1 MLIAT
6 LNANVEVDQN
16 IKALYKN
23 VNLTDKQKDY
33 ILDNQDENI
42 EILQK
47 ILNKEIKKLK
57 LDHLKEKN
65 IISFYINKN
74 LQVTKF
80 KFLKKSN
87 NRKLDKV
94 IKKAIKKQSKKFIPT
109 KEKILMRFII
119 SYKIGQNQESSH
131 YNNSS
136 SNNSKEIYYQNIP
149 RGTTRFQHLSKE
161 YVRIF
166 ETTKDGFINL
176 NTEPKQ
182 CMKRITLLTEKG
194 KNITTSYAY
203 MLGIN
208 KEVFKGKFKLLFQTK
223 TKCNVNLQ
231 YP

>member
-1 MLIAT
+1 MLFRS
-6 LNANVEVDQN
+6 
-16 IKALYKN
+16 
-23 VNLTDKQKDY
+23 NLSDEQKDY

-47 ILNKEIKKLK
+47 MLNKEIKKLK
-57 LDHLKEKN
+57 LDYLKEKN
-65 IISFYINKN
+65 IISFYIDDNSKII
-74 LQVTKF
+74 KF

-87 NRKLDKV
+87 NRKLDKI
-94 IKKAIKKQSKKFIPT
+94 IKKAIKKQSKKFIVP
-109 KEKILMRFII
+109 KEKTLVRFII
-119 SYKIGQNQESSH
+119 YYKIGQAKESQN
-131 YNNSS
+131 YTNLSS
-136 SNNSKEIYYQNIP
+136 SNSTETYYQNIP
-149 RGTTRFQHLSKE
+149 RGTTRFEHSSKE

-176 NTEPKQ
+176 NTEPKK

-223 TKCNVNLQ
+223 IKCNVNLQ